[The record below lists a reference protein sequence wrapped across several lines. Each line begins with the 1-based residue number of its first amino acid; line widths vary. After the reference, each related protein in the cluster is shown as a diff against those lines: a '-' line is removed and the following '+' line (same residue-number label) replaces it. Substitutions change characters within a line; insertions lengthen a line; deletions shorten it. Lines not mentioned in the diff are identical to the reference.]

1 LSVFDRNLLESRVF
15 FSRLDAARDGA
26 LAVPNPICFR
36 MPKRYVRAAIGR
48 SVGGTE
54 IPALAPQG

>member
-1 LSVFDRNLLESRVF
+1 VGDR
-15 FSRLDAARDGA
+15 AATVA
-26 LAVPNPICFR
+26 NPICFR

-54 IPALAPQG
+54 IPTPQG